1 MSPVIIAYIVYALL
15 SPASGVVNNII
26 SALGGQK
33 INWYAEYKYWP
44 FILIVTH
51 IWQTVGMNSVVYY
64 ASLVS
69 LDVSLL
75 EAAEL
80 DGASRVQKLWHV
92 MVPHLTGVIVV
103 LTILGIGNIFSG
115 DFGLFYQ
122 VTKDQGVLYPTTDI
136 INTYTF
142 RALMGGSMEKSAA
155 VGLFQSA
162 AGCFMVV
169 VTNLI
174 VRRISPENSLF

>member
-1 MSPVIIAYIVYALL
+1 
-15 SPASGVVNNII
+15 
-26 SALGGQK
+26 
-33 INWYAEYKYWP
+33 
-44 FILIVTH
+44 
-51 IWQTVGMNSVVYY
+51 MNSVVYY
-64 ASLVS
+64 ASLVG
-69 LDVSLL
+69 LDTELL

-80 DGASRVQKLWHV
+80 DGANRVQKVWYV
-92 MVPHLTGVIVV
+92 MVPHLTGVIII
-103 LTILGIGNIFSG
+103 LTILGIGSIFSG

-142 RALMGGSMEKSAA
+142 RALMGGSMEQSAA

-162 AGCFMVV
+162 AGCVMVV
-169 VTNLI
+169 LTNLI